1 MQLLR
6 QNSGSGAGSGVTISL
21 GPCLDST
28 GAEYTGL
35 VIGDLTIVKNGTS
48 AAMASAATL
57 THNSN
62 GHYDLVTIGNNADT
76 SGRLRIRCNKSGY
89 QIPPLEFMV
98 LPATVYDAHVTNA
111 TNTNGG
117 LLAATSPTTVNANIG
132 TASASTAQTGDAY
145 VIVNNNTYGNSKLK
159 DAITNVDDDLSTVA
173 GSVTDIQVRLPAELA
188 NGLMK
193 SDVQSIDGNAEAAEK
208 LKLERVS
215 E

>member
-1 MQLLR
+1 
-6 QNSGSGAGSGVTISL
+6 
-21 GPCLDST
+21 
-28 GAEYTGL
+28 
-35 VIGDLTIVKNGTS
+35 
-48 AAMASAATL
+48 
-57 THNSN
+57 
-62 GHYDLVTIGNNADT
+62 
-76 SGRLRIRCNKSGY
+76 
-89 QIPPLEFMV
+89 
-98 LPATVYDAHVTNA
+98 
-111 TNTNGG
+111 
-117 LLAATSPTTVNANIG
+117 LAATSPTTVNANIG